1 MPVCNNP
8 SQLFRNQSGVVGIA
22 TALVLPLLVG
32 FAALGIEATE
42 WYAQTRSVQ
51 AAADNAALSTAV
63 AYAQGNT
70 EGYAQEGTSVASSD
84 GYTNGVNGVTVTV
97 SMPPAS
103 GSQAGNKNAVQVKI
117 GLPIKP
123 QLASMFISAFNVTGN
138 GVAII
143 GGANKSS
150 NGCVLALN
158 SAATTGATLNGTTSI
173 TLNNCAFDVNATS
186 STASLVMNGNAA
198 LSAQN
203 VNLGG
208 GDQISSNSTLT
219 ATDGVKLFQPP
230 VQDPYASRQIPTFSG
245 CYQTNL
251 KVHKTTTL
259 QPGVYCGGLDIEGGT
274 VTLSPG
280 VYILDQGDLDVNGNA
295 TVIGTGGVTIILTTS
310 KPDFS
315 TVGNVVINGGATMNL
330 VAPSTGQTAGI
341 AIWQDRRAPD
351 SGKDKLNGGSTMQ
364 ITGAI
369 YLPSES
375 TTYAGG
381 QASANTGCTQL
392 IALNITFTGNS
403 QLGNSCSGTGVTSI
417 TSSSSMAQLVQ

>member
-1 MPVCNNP
+1 MCNL
-8 SQLFRNQSGVVGIA
+8 SRFFRNRSGVVGIT

-32 FAALGIEATE
+32 FAGLGIEATE
-42 WYAQTRSVQ
+42 WYAQARSIQ
-51 AAADNAALSTAV
+51 AAADDAALSTAV

-70 EGYAQEGTSVASSD
+70 SAYAQEGTSVASSN
-84 GYTNGVNGVTVTV
+84 GYTDGVDGVKVTIN
-97 SMPPAS
+97 MPPVS
-103 GSQAGNKNAVQVKI
+103 GSQAGNQNAVQVNI
-117 GLPIKP
+117 VRPITP
-123 QLASMFISAFNVTGN
+123 ILAAMFISAFNVNGN
-138 GVAII
+138 GVAIV
-143 GGANKSS
+143 GGPNKSS

-173 TLNNCAFDVNATS
+173 TLNKCAFDVNATS
-186 STASLVMNGNAA
+186 STASLVMNGNAS
-198 LSAQN
+198 LTAQN

-208 GDQISSNSTLT
+208 GDQISSNSTLN

-230 VQDPYASRQIPTFSG
+230 AQDPYASRQIPSFSG

-251 KVHKTTTL
+251 KIHKTTTL
-259 QPGVYCGGLDIEGGT
+259 QPGVYCGGIDIMGGT

-310 KPDFS
+310 KNDFS
-315 TVGNVVINGGATMNL
+315 TVGNIIVNGGATMNL
-330 VAPSTGQTAGI
+330 VAPTTGPTAGI

-351 SGKDKLNGGSTMQ
+351 SGADKLNGGSTMQ

-369 YLPSES
+369 YLASES
-375 TTYAGG
+375 VAYAGG
-381 QASANTGCTQL
+381 QASTDSGCTQL

-403 QLGNSCSGTGVTSI
+403 QLGNSCTGTGVTAI